1 MGEDEEDRRRRAAE
15 RAEAADYHVAADQRR
30 RERESVRAQVLVDA
44 FVARA
49 MEAGFPTQE
58 LMARPWSGRGRY
70 RTGVEGWYL
79 RRDESIGIGKDGAY
93 YVLVVPP
100 ERFGR
105 WRTVALE
112 PSPPPLQ
119 VGAGG
124 RDGESATLAELIAL
138 RLAWGSDPDA

>member
-1 MGEDEEDRRRRAAE
+1 MGEDEEARRRRAEE

-30 RERESVRAQVLVDA
+30 RERESVRAQVLVDE

-49 MEAGFPTQE
+49 TAARFPTQE

-79 RRDESIGIGKDGAY
+79 RRDESIGIGTDGSY
-93 YVLVVPP
+93 YVLVVPQ

-112 PSPPPLQ
+112 PTPPPLQ

-138 RLAWGSDPDA
+138 RLAWGSEPDA